1 MIPKK
6 NRLDKALFLE
16 VFKKSK
22 IFHGTYISLRINYG
36 DYQISRFSVV
46 VPKSVIPLAVNRN
59 FLKRSIYNSI
69 KVKPL
74 NNYIGII
81 TIKKEAKNVSF
92 KDIIND
98 TQETLQKYAPK

>member
-36 DYQISRFSVV
+36 DYKISRFSVV

-59 FLKRSIYNSI
+59 YLKRNIYNSI
-69 KVKPL
+69 KIKPIS
-74 NNYIGII
+74 NYIAII
-81 TIKKEAKNVSF
+81 TLKKEAKNIPF
-92 KDIIND
+92 EEIIKDVEEI
-98 TQETLQKYAPK
+98 LKKYAPK

>member
-46 VPKSVIPLAVNRN
+46 VPKSAISLAVNRN
-59 FLKRSIYNSI
+59 YLKRSIYNSI
-69 KVKPL
+69 KIKPIS
-74 NNYIGII
+74 NYIGII
-81 TIKKEAKNVSF
+81 TLKKEAKNIPF
-92 KDIIND
+92 ENIIKDAEEI
-98 TQETLQKYAPK
+98 LKKYAPK

>member
-36 DYQISRFSVV
+36 DYHISRFSVV

-59 FLKRSIYNSI
+59 FLKRNIYNSI

-92 KDIIND
+92 NDIIND